1 MKKFV
6 VLAAALLA
14 ASVGGCA
21 TGKSEVPDC
30 VKRYTGDE
38 CGCSSGALG
47 ATTLVAGVNKTVA
60 GATRG
65 AVVSTG
71 QGVSSFDSPVANILY
86 APFGIVGGV
95 FTGVADGVGSV
106 PAVQGCHY
114 NFTNSL
120 GYAWSR
126 AARVGTEGGQV
137 PEHSFRNAEGNKVW
151 NGGSYWPGGPR

>member
-1 MKKFV
+1 MMKFA

-14 ASVGGCA
+14 APLAGCA
-21 TGKSEVPDC
+21 TGKSEVPDG
-30 VKRYTGDE
+30 VKRYTGQSD
-38 CGCSSGALG
+38 GCHSGGLG

-65 AVVSTG
+65 AAVSTV
-71 QGVSSFDSPVANILY
+71 QGVSSFDGPVANILY

-95 FTGVADGVGSV
+95 FTGIADGVGSV

-120 GYAWSR
+120 GYAWTR
-126 AARVGTEGGQV
+126 HARVGAEGGQV
-137 PEHSFRNAEGNKVW
+137 PEHSFRDAEGRKVW
-151 NGGSYWPGGPR
+151 NGGSY